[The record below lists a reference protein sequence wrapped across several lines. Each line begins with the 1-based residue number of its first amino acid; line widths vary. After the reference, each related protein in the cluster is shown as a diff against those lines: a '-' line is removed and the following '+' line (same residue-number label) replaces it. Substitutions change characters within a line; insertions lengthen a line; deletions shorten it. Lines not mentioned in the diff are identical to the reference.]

1 MDLLNRYASIHQNF
15 TFEIIEGQKQGRLSI
30 DNMTVNINTSVS
42 MCGPKPM
49 MDGLVKSIRNVDKN
63 IELHVEGFSFTGN
76 LVNDVFEYIVN
87 LTKRTFVNRQQ

>member
-1 MDLLNRYASIHQNF
+1 
-15 TFEIIEGQKQGRLSI
+15 
-30 DNMTVNINTSVS
+30 
-42 MCGPKPM
+42 M

-87 LTKRTFVNRQQ
+87 LTKRTFVNHQQ